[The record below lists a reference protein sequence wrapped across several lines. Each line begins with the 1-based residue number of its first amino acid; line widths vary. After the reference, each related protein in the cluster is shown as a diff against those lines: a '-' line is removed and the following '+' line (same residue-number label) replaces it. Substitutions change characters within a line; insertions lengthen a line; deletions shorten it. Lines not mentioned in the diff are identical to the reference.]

1 MDRRRRFLVGKRTD
15 ARTFAQVTDYRARVT
30 EAAPAANDNKGF
42 SFVFTPTSD
51 CINRLKAC
59 AFGMVKDNIP
69 IDEIARRFTMI
80 SNSQIRIK
88 RLGGV
93 YVLVDFGSKDAMDAC
108 VSHKDAWFSEVFDM
122 FREWKQGDCATHR
135 ECILNVHGV
144 PPQAWNEDFFRL
156 IAVRFGSFVKLHN
169 SFDRSDYL
177 EMAKVSII
185 TTCRQPISRTFKV
198 LINGL
203 EYEVSVVEV
212 QQPPMEEASWCIGG
226 GSSSANGSEKVE
238 ESRRR
243 SDTDESNSP
252 DPFGIRDAIKN
263 LAKGK
268 SALVIEPASEASHK
282 GGRHGEC
289 SKTIRKETNH
299 RITSQARMQK
309 DDSVLLKAGTEME
322 KQKHAST
329 HGVSP
334 QVCACVDPKQV
345 GPSYSCKAIST
356 RSGSED
362 GLSPV
367 ANKAL
372 REQPS
377 SDGSVASKDG
387 STNGLETC
395 GSASS
400 RYGPLKDLRMGHEAN
415 KVEVK
420 DLMMPEWATGVNGVD
435 NSENP
440 FKDNAM
446 SSPNNVLCEDLSLLN
461 YQKSRAKT
469 KVRTKSKPNR
479 KSTVKESPDPV
490 A

>member
-1 MDRRRRFLVGKRTD
+1 MKHAADTNYDNRKAINSGTPQQSGFSKYSRKLIQRAIEDGRVVSVFVEKIPSGWQSSDLYRELSKAGTVMDVFIPGKLSRNGIRFGFVKFENRGGVTTIIDYINKSCNGMLHANIAKNRSWKSTPGNSSRPDKHYTLARSSGGRAEHVKEDTMDRRRRFLVGKRTD

-69 IDEIARRFTMI
+69 IDEIARGFTMI

-108 VSHKDAWFSEVFDM
+108 VSHKDAWFSEFFDM

-156 IAVRFGSFVKLHN
+156 IAVRFGSFIKLHN

-203 EYEVSVVEV
+203 EYEVSAVEV
-212 QQPPMEEASWCIGG
+212 QQPPMEEASWCVGCS
-226 GSSSANGSEKVE
+226 SSSANGSEKVE
-238 ESRRR
+238 ESRRG

-268 SALVIEPASEASHK
+268 SALVIEPA
-282 GGRHGEC
+282 
-289 SKTIRKETNH
+289 
-299 RITSQARMQK
+299 
-309 DDSVLLKAGTEME
+309 
-322 KQKHAST
+322 
-329 HGVSP
+329 
-334 QVCACVDPKQV
+334 
-345 GPSYSCKAIST
+345 
-356 RSGSED
+356 
-362 GLSPV
+362 
-367 ANKAL
+367 
-372 REQPS
+372 
-377 SDGSVASKDG
+377 
-387 STNGLETC
+387 
-395 GSASS
+395 
-400 RYGPLKDLRMGHEAN
+400 
-415 KVEVK
+415 
-420 DLMMPEWATGVNGVD
+420 
-435 NSENP
+435 
-440 FKDNAM
+440 
-446 SSPNNVLCEDLSLLN
+446 
-461 YQKSRAKT
+461 
-469 KVRTKSKPNR
+469 
-479 KSTVKESPDPV
+479 
-490 A
+490 